1 MSTLSI
7 QNSTL
12 RTSHYKVAINVIRV
26 LAVLGVLLLAA
37 AVEVAAAD
45 YFDPQHAA
53 TVAQS
58 ILAW

>member
-12 RTSHYKVAINVIRV
+12 RTSHYKVAVNVIRV

-45 YFDPQHAA
+45 YFDPEHAA

-58 ILAW
+58 IMAW